1 MYNMYIYIYMYIY
14 LYVCVCFCVCKSK
27 FSIYFLDQEPF
38 TQFKLK
44 IVIMFYLTNKEY
56 IIK

>member
-1 MYNMYIYIYMYIY
+1 MYNMYIYICIYIY
-14 LYVCVCFCVCKSK
+14 MCVCFSVCKSK